1 MPRDKVITGT
11 PLFTPEA
18 LRIAYSAFDACLKE
32 IEASQPS
39 DQKAR
44 ARFQVGVAQAILR
57 AVAAGEQDID
67 VLKTIGLRSIRK
79 LAGESEMP

>member
-1 MPRDKVITGT
+1 
-11 PLFTPEA
+11 
-18 LRIAYSAFDACLKE
+18 
-32 IEASQPS
+32 
-39 DQKAR
+39 
-44 ARFQVGVAQAILR
+44 VAQAILR